1 MIFFFFLNYTD
12 FRFQILETQQYSTV
26 QYSIDEPCS
35 FSNTRIYICD
45 VEMNNIRRNYCVIM
59 KRAVLPKSMKKR
71 ENSIKKIELS
81 VDANKQM

>member
-1 MIFFFFLNYTD
+1 
-12 FRFQILETQQYSTV
+12 
-26 QYSIDEPCS
+26 
-35 FSNTRIYICD
+35 
-45 VEMNNIRRNYCVIM
+45 MNNIRRNYCVIM